1 MKQSTIEQLYYSLSE
16 HEKYSLQVRR
26 QEYERSNNIRFV
38 NLESYVNH
46 LALEVVDR
54 ERNGEF
60 LPRSP
65 EEAIAG
71 YHF

>member
-1 MKQSTIEQLYYSLSE
+1 MKNSTIKQIYYSLSE
-16 HEKYSLQVRR
+16 REKCELQARR
-26 QEYERSNNIRFV
+26 QEFERNNNIRFV

-54 ERNGEF
+54 EKNGEF

>member
-1 MKQSTIEQLYYSLSE
+1 MKNSTIEQIYYSLNE
-16 HEKYSLQVRR
+16 YERYELQARR
-26 QEYERSNNIRFV
+26 QEFERNNNIRFV

-46 LALEVVDR
+46 LALKVVDR
-54 ERNGEF
+54 EKNGEF

>member
-1 MKQSTIEQLYYSLSE
+1 MKNSTIEQIYYSLSE
-16 HEKYSLQVRR
+16 HEKYELQARR
-26 QEYERSNNIRFV
+26 QEFERNNNIRFV

-54 ERNGEF
+54 EKSGEF

-65 EEAIAG
+65 EEAVAG